1 MNSRRIYRNTLSHG
15 RIYHEIQMNAC
26 TQFDPEITKVFL
38 KIMDNGFSFNLEHEI
53 LPSQEDAINKFIPDV
68 VITMQDQEET
78 KNIDYLT
85 GLPVRNVGQK
95 RIASTMQKTN
105 GCLIFLDMDIKLE
118 IEP

>member
-1 MNSRRIYRNTLSHG
+1 MNSIKIYRNALSHG
-15 RIYHEIQMNAC
+15 RIYHEIQMNAG

-85 GLPVRNVGQK
+85 GLPVRNV
-95 RIASTMQKTN
+95 
-105 GCLIFLDMDIKLE
+105 
-118 IEP
+118 